1 MNDRNR
7 LPVSRRFYKTLMLRI
22 NGIAELSP
30 TFNLEHFRDIIDKY
44 IRGES
49 FQRNSLSEME
59 RVVFALVSSEIDRAK
74 DRSIRARIRANER
87 KLARLAAE
95 REHPENGTPY
105 HDRLARQ
112 AERRAR
118 AEERRR
124 IRHQRRIERRAAEA
138 RKKLSKLSRGVSAP
152 ADAAS
157 SGAQAL
163 GAG

>member
-22 NGIAELSP
+22 NSIAEISP
-30 TFNLEHFRDIIDKY
+30 TFDLERFRDIIDKY

-87 KLARLAAE
+87 KLARLAA
-95 REHPENGTPY
+95 RKRHAVPRPSRSSGRATRTCRGAAAY
-105 HDRLARQ
+105 Q
-112 AERRAR
+112 ASAAHRATCRRS
-118 AEERRR
+118 AEEAV
-124 IRHQRRIERRAAEA
+124 QTQ
-138 RKKLSKLSRGVSAP
+138 SRCISTGRCSE
-152 ADAAS
+152 
-157 SGAQAL
+157 
-163 GAG
+163 